1 MDENYLLWKNVII
14 KKLSVI
20 LDAVIAE
27 NSSKL
32 L

>member
-20 LDAVIAE
+20 LDGVIAE

>member
-20 LDAVIAE
+20 LDAVTAE